1 MRVLHVYKS
10 YYHKDHGGIPQ
21 AIRHIING
29 CTKHG
34 IKSEVFTLSRS
45 ASKDPIIFEG
55 HTITEAQTTLE
66 ISSTP
71 FSIEAFI
78 KFRKLT
84 PKFDLIHYHYP
95 YPFGDLLHLYGAQS
109 IPSIVTY
116 HSDIIRQR
124 FLKHPYY
131 PLQTIFLNS
140 VDRIVCTSK
149 RYAETSNVLKKYHA
163 KTEIISLGID
173 ENNYPTPSHD
183 TLSKWAKKI
192 NSPFILFLGALRD
205 YKGID
210 TLIRSAKGFG
220 GQIVIAG
227 KDQNYKMHNDLL
239 KKNNVNNVFLT
250 GNVDEEDKSALL
262 KLCNALVL
270 PSHYRTE
277 AFGIVLLE
285 ASLMAKPLICT
296 ELGTGTTH
304 VNINNVTG
312 LIVQPKNVDELR
324 DAMNFLI
331 NNPEIAQNMG
341 VAASNRFKQNFTAE
355 LMCERY
361 ATIYRDILIKN
372 RTYS

>member
-1 MRVLHVYKS
+1 
-10 YYHKDHGGIPQ
+10 
-21 AIRHIING
+21 
-29 CTKHG
+29 
-34 IKSEVFTLSRS
+34 
-45 ASKDPIIFEG
+45 
-55 HTITEAQTTLE
+55 
-66 ISSTP
+66 
-71 FSIEAFI
+71 
-78 KFRKLT
+78 
-84 PKFDLIHYHYP
+84 
-95 YPFGDLLHLYGAQS
+95 
-109 IPSIVTY
+109 
-116 HSDIIRQR
+116 
-124 FLKHPYY
+124 
-131 PLQTIFLNS
+131 
-140 VDRIVCTSK
+140 
-149 RYAETSNVLKKYHA
+149 
-163 KTEIISLGID
+163 
-173 ENNYPTPSHD
+173 
-183 TLSKWAKKI
+183 
-192 NSPFILFLGALRD
+192 
-205 YKGID
+205 
-210 TLIRSAKGFG
+210 
-220 GQIVIAG
+220 
-227 KDQNYKMHNDLL
+227 MHNDLL

-270 PSHYRTE
+270 PSHYRNE